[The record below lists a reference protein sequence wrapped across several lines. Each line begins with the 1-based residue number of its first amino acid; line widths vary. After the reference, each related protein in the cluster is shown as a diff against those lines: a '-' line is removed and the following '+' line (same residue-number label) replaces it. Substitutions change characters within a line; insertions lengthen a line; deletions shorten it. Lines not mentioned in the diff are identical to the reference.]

1 MDAQAN
7 FWEQTRAAFDSGQLV
22 KLTLS
27 KPRRKAEDQPH
38 QAYARR
44 IELRGSPHWTCV
56 LRYDRRDETR
66 NFAPAEGIEQFTA
79 WLGQDFS
86 NADLFTLEAHLSLQL
101 SRKGKALL
109 RERAARHDSAPPP
122 AHDRPKQRLI
132 AAEKPYLVELGITS
146 TQGKVR
152 SAGRKKFRQ
161 INKYVEIIDS
171 LLRDRELPAG
181 AQIFDM
187 GSGKGYLTF
196 ALYDHL
202 ANELG
207 REVEVTGVELRPEL
221 VESSNALAQRMG
233 FTGLRFV
240 AGTIADFPI
249 EQADVLIA
257 LHACDT
263 ATDDALLRGIQAGAE
278 LLIVAPCCQKQVRR
292 DMDPPETVAP
302 PPPRHPAGTPGR
314 NADRRLAGPLPRSP
328 RLPDQG
334 LRVHQYRTY
343 PQEPHDHRHPGRS
356 LRRGPPAHR
365 ALESG
370 IRRRPALFGGAAA
383 GGRAVLIVDC

>member
-7 FWEQTRAAFDSGQLV
+7 FWEQAKAAFDSGQLV

-27 KPRRKAEDQPH
+27 KPRSKADDRPR

-66 NFAPAEGIEQFTA
+66 NFTPAEGLEQFTQ
-79 WLGQDFS
+79 WLGQDFF

-109 RERAARHDSAPPP
+109 REHAARHESTPPP

-132 AAEKPYLVELGITS
+132 TAEKPYLTELGITS
-146 TQGKVR
+146 SQGKVL
-152 SAGRKKFRQ
+152 STGRRKFRQ

-171 LLRDRELPAG
+171 LLRERELPAG
-181 AQIFDM
+181 AKIFDM

-202 ANELG
+202 RNELG
-207 REVEVTGVELRPEL
+207 LDVQVTGVELRPEL

-233 FTGLRFV
+233 FTGLRFA
-240 AGTIADFPI
+240 AGTIADYPI
-249 EQADVLIA
+249 EEADVLIA

-263 ATDDALLRGIQAGAE
+263 ATDDALLRGIQAGAD

-292 DMDPPETVAP
+292 DMEPPETVQP
-302 PPPRHPAGTPGR
+302 LLRHGILLERQAEMLT
-314 NADRRLAGPLPRSP
+314 D
-328 RLPDQG
+328 G
-334 LRVHQYRTY
+334 LRALYLEALGYRTKVFEFINTEHT
-343 PQEPHDHRHPGRS
+343 PKNLMITATRAEAAPAAREQIAQLKAEFGVGRHYLEEQ
-356 LRRGPPAHR
+356 LR
-365 ALESG
+365 EK
-370 IRRRPALFGGAAA
+370 ALF
-383 GGRAVLIVDC
+383 